1 VQKQFVSIIGCLLIF
16 GGSSL
21 LLNASTRQYQKAV
34 VVSVENHDPATT
46 LHRKVTD
53 APDALTE
60 FDANVSIRLN
70 CIVYL
75 GRYKSAIDYMPIVF
89 AAEQEVDVSP
99 EKHFLFVKVPGNGD
113 VKLRIVRRD
122 PAAADSCSAG
132 K

>member
-1 VQKQFVSIIGCLLIF
+1 MQKKFVSVIGCLIIF

-21 LLNASTRQYQKAV
+21 LLNASNRQYQKAV
-34 VVSVENHDPATT
+34 VISVENHDPVTS

-70 CIVYL
+70 CVVYL
-75 GRYKSAIDYMPIVF
+75 GRYKSAIDYMPTVF
-89 AAEQEVDVSP
+89 TPDQAVEVSP
-99 EKHFLFVKVPGNGD
+99 EKNFLFVKVPGNGD

-122 PAAADSCSAG
+122 PASTDTCSPG

>member
-1 VQKQFVSIIGCLLIF
+1 MQKQSVLVICCLLIF

-34 VVSVENHDPATT
+34 VVTVENHDPATT

-70 CIVYL
+70 CILYL
-75 GRYKSAIDYMPIVF
+75 GRYKSAIDYMPSVF
-89 AAEQEVDVSP
+89 APEQAVEVSP
-99 EKHFLFVKVPGNGD
+99 EKNFLFVKVPGNGD

-122 PAAADSCSAG
+122 PVTADACSPG

>member
-1 VQKQFVSIIGCLLIF
+1 MRKNFVSVICCLFVF
-16 GGSSL
+16 GGSSF

-34 VVSVENHDPATT
+34 VVSVENHDPVTT

-70 CIVYL
+70 CVVYL
-75 GRYKSAIDYMPIVF
+75 GRYKSAIDYMPSVF
-89 AAEQEVDVSP
+89 APEQAVEVSP
-99 EKHFLFVKVPGNGD
+99 EKHFLFVKVPGNGE

-122 PAAADSCSAG
+122 PAAADACGSG

>member
-1 VQKQFVSIIGCLLIF
+1 VQKQSVLVICCLLIF

-34 VVSVENHDPATT
+34 VVTVENHDPATT

-70 CIVYL
+70 CILYL
-75 GRYKSAIDYMPIVF
+75 GRYKSAIDYMPSVF
-89 AAEQEVDVSP
+89 APEQAVEVSP
-99 EKHFLFVKVPGNGD
+99 EKNFLFVKVPGNGD

-122 PAAADSCSAG
+122 PVTADACSPG

>member
-1 VQKQFVSIIGCLLIF
+1 MRKHFVSVICSLLIF
-16 GGSSL
+16 SGYAVP
-21 LLNASTRQYQKAV
+21 LNASTRQYQKAV

-70 CIVYL
+70 CVVYL
-75 GRYKSAIDYMPIVF
+75 GRYKSAIDYMPTVF
-89 AAEQEVDVSP
+89 ALDQPVEVSP
-99 EKHFLFVKVPGNGD
+99 QKNFLFVKVPGNGD
-113 VKLRIVRRD
+113 VKLRIVRHD
-122 PAAADSCSAG
+122 PASGNACSPD